1 MSEKKN
7 DSSEKRGNLISITG
21 KHLSRNGE
29 WLVIRIADNAIL
41 LKVSELKELF
51 SRREK
56 ESKQKGA

>member
-1 MSEKKN
+1 MNNKKN
-7 DSSEKRGNLISITG
+7 ENSEKRSNLISITG

-51 SRREK
+51 SRREQ
-56 ESKQKGA
+56 ESNQEGA